1 MLQNLLNNKFKIV
14 PVVFLVFLLAGI
26 RGYENE
32 LFYDPFLNYYKSENN
47 NGYPI
52 YDSLEL
58 FGNIFFRYFLNTII
72 SLVILFLIFS
82 DLAIVKF
89 SALLYVGFFVVLSLL
104 FYLYLN
110 FFDESHKMI
119 LFYIRRFL
127 IQPIFLLLFIPG
139 YYYQKKVK

>member
-1 MLQNLLNNKFKIV
+1 MLQNLLNNKFKV
-14 PVVFLVFLLAGI
+14 LQVSLLVILLALI
-26 RGYENE
+26 RGFENE

-47 NGYPI
+47 NGYPM

-72 SLVILFLIFS
+72 SLAILFLIFS
-82 DLAIVKF
+82 EMAIVKF
-89 SALLYVGFFVVLSLL
+89 SALLYIGFFVVLTLL